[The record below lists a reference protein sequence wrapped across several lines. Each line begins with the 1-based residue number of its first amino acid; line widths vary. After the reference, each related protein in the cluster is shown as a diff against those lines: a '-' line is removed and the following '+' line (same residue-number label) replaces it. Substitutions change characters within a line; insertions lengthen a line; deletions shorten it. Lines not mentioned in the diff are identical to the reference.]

1 LSASAEII
9 EKSFMHSKA
18 LGHMLFQNLACNQLH
33 LMWALI
39 LVKPLATGFIRM
51 GLQLAPPRVGPY
63 SGKAHGLG
71 TLPTTIISYTCAKDL
86 MKS

>member
-1 LSASAEII
+1 
-9 EKSFMHSKA
+9 
-18 LGHMLFQNLACNQLH
+18 
-33 LMWALI
+33 MWALI